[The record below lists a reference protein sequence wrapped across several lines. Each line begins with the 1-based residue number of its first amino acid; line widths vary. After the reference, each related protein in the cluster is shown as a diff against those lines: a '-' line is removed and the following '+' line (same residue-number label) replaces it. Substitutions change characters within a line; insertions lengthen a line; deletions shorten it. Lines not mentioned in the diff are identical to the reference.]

1 MILSGYNK
9 FIFSIFSEN
18 KDYLILKVFALKI
31 GKKYLSFLQIRYTK
45 TDSSGKPAPSFV
57 FNTRL
62 KVIDNSTRD
71 IIFSKGKIIFKDE
84 TVKIEFATEL
94 VMIYLNYTWDQSGT
108 SPFEVLA
115 RENKGNDFLTWNSY
129 NFKSFVKGNLITPNT
144 SAEFINAAGNID
156 LVKSDGIPSGVK
168 GLLWSR
174 LQNKDIDLSYS
185 FIFNK
190 ERKNDSKMYLLY
202 EKNLLEFSDID
213 YSPGRDKL
221 SPGLLIKYPDTIRLL
236 ATNESHRVSV
246 NIYNQSEAGTGELVN
261 NFDFIGRLFNR
272 FLRRQTGNP
281 NGLRL
286 QAIADVTINNNHTST
301 EFKGITSISEYVSF
315 VK

>member
-18 KDYLILKVFALKI
+18 KDYLILTIFALKI
-31 GKKYLSFLQIRYTK
+31 GRRYLSFLQIRYTK

-62 KVIDNSTRD
+62 KVIDNSSRD

-94 VMIYLNYTWDQSGT
+94 VMIYLSYTWDQSGT
-108 SPFEVLA
+108 SPLEVLA

-174 LQNKDIDLSYS
+174 LQNKDIDLAYS

-190 ERKNDSKMYLLY
+190 EKKNDSKMYLLH
-202 EKNLLEFSDID
+202 EKNLLEFTDIE
-213 YSPGRDKL
+213 YHAGKEKL
-221 SPGLLIKYPDTIRLL
+221 SRGLSKYPDSIQLN
-236 ATNESHRVSV
+236 AKNGSYQVSV
-246 NIYNQSEAGTGELVN
+246 NIHSQSESGTSEMVD

-272 FLRRQTGNP
+272 FLRRPTGNP

-286 QAIADVTINNNHTST
+286 QAVADVTINNNHIST

-315 VK
+315 VR